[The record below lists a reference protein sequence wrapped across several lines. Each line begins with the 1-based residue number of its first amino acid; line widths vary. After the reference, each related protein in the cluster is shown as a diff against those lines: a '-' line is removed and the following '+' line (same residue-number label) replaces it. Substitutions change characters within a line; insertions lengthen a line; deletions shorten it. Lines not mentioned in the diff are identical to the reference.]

1 MELNTAFYSA
11 LQEDVPDVYGVRR
24 FTKTY
29 KSLLN
34 DGDLP
39 FNEKWDETLSPWAIG
54 KTGGNYDND
63 LIKKCWTFPDID
75 RIRFNPSAP
84 DSNLIKRAPL
94 YADSEYYPFW
104 LQFQDGG
111 QGSGYGYAN
120 WNERNAYDVTE
131 LPDTS
136 SVKTNNYIA
145 TAFNYKR
152 FVFLIEV
159 YIYEYGEDNS
169 DLTTQNYASGIWRNM
184 SEISDSMYSEI
195 LNRQKAIGAIRF
207 IPYYATAENN
217 ENSRVRINS
226 TQFKP
231 LCDFQPLDFFFG
243 DEPYTTDYIDYTI
256 NSYAGIGSYTGNYG
270 VTTTSLGMQQNSGF
284 SYLCKYRWDW
294 NWFFYDTLTSWGA
307 DWFQKSQTFQN
318 FGTDS
323 DYWYNNVFNGND
335 WQYVYFRQILSVDLL
350 NSKDKII
357 DYIYTQAAYLGTF
370 FTPNYTTAISGKT
383 DGTDENMYIG
393 VIGDNGITTG
403 IYKHGSELP
412 DVPQSEWVNPWDF
425 SPFVPTPTDPNTYD
439 DDNETIFNDVI
450 IRPEFCT
457 RYALTRIQ
465 LIHANSFLCSQI
477 SANVDSDFWSA
488 QKLYVNNPIDV
499 VQSVMLFPF
508 DISRYQT
515 DEAAYKDLTF
525 GQLVD
530 SGYSVQLNRE
540 QYCVINMGECTY
552 YPTFGNSVDDF
563 RNYPPYSTATLY
575 IPYCGS
581 VEIDPNLYMGH
592 AIGVKIIVDMGT
604 GSCLALILRDKLVVD
619 SISGT
624 MGITVPITGIQTQT
638 LAAAER
644 QAETQLKMARIN
656 GAFSVAKS
664 VTGVSGGATTGA
676 LGGFMTG
683 GLAGAI
689 VGGVMGGVSQAV
701 NGAQNIIN
709 SVEDVRN
716 AQYNL
721 EHVHVPYKTIG
732 TATSTTSFANERKC
746 RLIIRRPVMM
756 NFDSVRYAH
765 NTGYACLKTGVVSD
779 FTGYTEFQTVDMSGV
794 NATSTEKEMLF
805 KLMQGGVFN

>member
-1 MELNTAFYSA
+1 MNQLELNTAFYSA
-11 LQEDVPDVYGVRR
+11 LQEDVPNVYGVRR

-111 QGSGYGYAN
+111 QGTGFGYAN
-120 WNERNAYDVTE
+120 WNERNAYDITE
-131 LPDTS
+131 LPDTY

-159 YIYEYGEDNS
+159 YIYSYGEDNS
-169 DLTTQNYASGIWRNM
+169 GLTTSNYSYGSWHYM
-184 SEISDSMYSEI
+184 SDISDSMYADI
-195 LNRQKAIGAIRF
+195 LSRQKAIGAVRF
-207 IPYYATAENN
+207 IPYYATNENN
-217 ENSRVRINS
+217 ESSRVLINS
-226 TQFKP
+226 SQFKP
-231 LCDFQPLDFFFG
+231 LCGFQPLDFFFG

-256 NSYAGIGSYTGNYG
+256 NSYAGVGSYSGNAG
-270 VTTTSLGMQQNSGF
+270 ITTAALGMQQNNGF
-284 SYLCKYRWDW
+284 SYLCQYRQGWDW
-294 NWFFYDTLTSWGA
+294 VFYDTLTSWGA
-307 DWFQKSQTFQN
+307 DWFQKSQTYQN

-323 DYWYNNVFNGND
+323 DYWCNNTFNGND
-335 WQYVYFRQILSVDLL
+335 WQYVYFRQILNVDLL
-350 NSKDKII
+350 DTKNKII

-370 FTPNYTTAISGKT
+370 FTPNYTTATSGKT

-403 IYKHGSELP
+403 IYKQGSEIP
-412 DVPQSEWVNPWDF
+412 DIPQSEWVNPWDY

-457 RYALTRIQ
+457 RYALTRTQ
-465 LIHANSFLCSQI
+465 LVHAHSFLCTQI
-477 SANVDSDFWSA
+477 AANVDSDYWSA
-488 QKLYVNNPIDV
+488 QKLYVNNPMDV

-508 DISRYQT
+508 DISRFQT
-515 DEAAYKDLTF
+515 DEPAYKELTF

-552 YPTFGNSVDDF
+552 YPVFGNSVDDF
-563 RNYPPYSTATLY
+563 RNYPPYSSATMY

-592 AIGVKIIVDMGT
+592 TIGVKIIVDMGT

-624 MGITVPITGIQTQT
+624 MGITIPITGIQTQT

-644 QAETQLKMARIN
+644 QAESQLKTARNSAIKQFAK
-656 GAFSVAKS
+656 GVGTIIAAPVA
-664 VTGVSGGATTGA
+664 
-676 LGGFMTG
+676 
-683 GLAGAI
+683 
-689 VGGVMGGVSQAV
+689 GGVVGVAGMTAYQTTVGDIAQAKDTITK
-701 NGAQNIIN
+701 AQF
-709 SVEDVRN
+709 
-716 AQYNL
+716 NL
-721 EHVHVPYKTIG
+721 EHINVPYKTIG

-746 RLIIRRPVMM
+746 RLIVRRPVMM

-765 NTGYACLKTGVVSD
+765 NTGYACLKTGNVSD
-779 FTGYTEFQTVDMSGV
+779 FTGYTEFQTVDLSGV